1 MNVRYLGRKTV
12 DCFGNKLAKSFPPAA
27 IVSFTEK
34 EEDIAVAILESTG
47 YEYDVFGEPG
57 FLYAEVAVEGKE
69 DYKCFMREW
78 KAGKEA
84 YNL

>member
-1 MNVRYLGRKTV
+1 MNVRYIGRKKE
-12 DCFGNKLAKSFPPAA
+12 DCFGNKLAKPFPPIA

-57 FLYAEVAVEGKE
+57 ALHADVVVEGKE
-69 DYKCFMREW
+69 DYMRFMQE
-78 KAGKEA
+78 
-84 YNL
+84 